1 MFGTMKRV
9 TVLLIAVILLLSV
22 AGVFA
27 SWNYGLPPESTS
39 SQMQASL
46 GTFTYGPRED
56 VHITAVEYVS
66 STGRVTA
73 LSQVESLPTKFIS
86 QVNIASTGS
95 NSVTYKITVF
105 NNTDVTCWYLGVSP
119 YSVLPDN
126 ELIGAN
132 GGITI
137 TTKDK
142 LSDTSATFDTNDWI
156 PPRTTRDFYV
166 TYNFGNNATG
176 ELTTMVEF
184 AFGVHM
190 DSVQDSFLKILNDKA
205 SANGYNYLASVFEEK
220 YAGGEG
226 NVIANVGDDEEIFN
240 KLFGGKLYIDID
252 GTPTPVT
259 VMIQRANVD
268 NSPNGDSYAGG
279 SGCEYSLFISVPSQ
293 NQGETATVYAVSY
306 TCKNS
311 GDEAG
316 VFYQLGQ
323 LYEGT
328 APVEDYDG
336 VEDGAFD
343 ITQWKASPNTYD
355 LGYGLVYKIGYE
367 QGNHFEIMKSL
378 SELMSA
384 KDSEF
389 GNKINGNPLFTNV
402 YNIVKANPDS
412 QAPEIVN
419 LRNAWNDIEPYFVIY
434 NNGGTI
440 WYDSNSCTRGE
451 ILPYIIHLGDAYEYY
466 LQVHG

>member
-9 TVLLIAVILLLSV
+9 TVLLIAVILLISV

-56 VHITAVEYVS
+56 VHITAVEYLS
-66 STGRVTA
+66 STGNVSAVT
-73 LSQVESLPTKFIS
+73 QVESLPTKFIS
-86 QVNIASTGS
+86 QVNISSTGN
-95 NSVTYKITVF
+95 NSITYKITVF

-126 ELIGAN
+126 ELIGTN
-132 GGITI
+132 GGIAI

-142 LSDTSATFDTNDWI
+142 LSDTSATFNTEDWI

-190 DSVQDSFLKILNDKA
+190 DSVQDSFLKILNDKV
-205 SANGYNYLASVFEEK
+205 SANGYNYLASVFEGK
-220 YAGGEG
+220 YADGKG

-240 KLFGGKLYIDID
+240 KLFGGELYIDVD

-259 VMIQRANVD
+259 VMIQRKDVD
-268 NSPNGDSYAGG
+268 GTANGDSYAGG

-293 NQGETATVYAVSY
+293 NQGGTATVYAVSY

-343 ITQWKASPNTYD
+343 VDSWKATAKEYD
-355 LGYGLVYKIGYE
+355 LGYGLTYKIGYA

-389 GNKINGNPLFTNV
+389 GNKINGNPLFKNV

-412 QAPEIVN
+412 QDPAIVN

-440 WYDSNSCTRGE
+440 WYDSNACTRGE
-451 ILPYIIHLGDAYEYY
+451 ILPYIVHLGDAYEYY